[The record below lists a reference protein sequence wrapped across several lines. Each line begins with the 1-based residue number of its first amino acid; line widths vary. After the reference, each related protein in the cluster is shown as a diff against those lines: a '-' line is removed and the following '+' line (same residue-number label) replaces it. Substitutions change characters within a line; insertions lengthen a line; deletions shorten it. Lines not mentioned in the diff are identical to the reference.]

1 MSLPLLHAG
10 RTNPGLS
17 AALDLRFALDKSLT
31 AYRGPT
37 PSFSRAST
45 GSYFDGSGVLRY
57 APVNLLNYS
66 EDFTNAYWSIY
77 SVNVSSNQAVA
88 PDGKTTADKLY
99 DDNTSNEKVIYR
111 NPITVSAPVTQS
123 VYMKAA
129 ERSFGCI
136 QLYEGTGALRR
147 FTVVYNLSNG
157 TIANTRS
164 VNGGTGTYGIESV
177 GNGWYRCWATWS
189 INWSNGTAHIA
200 LSDSANPAAWSASG
214 FPQYAGNGSSGI
226 FIWGAQLEA
235 SSTVGTYVPTTSSAN
250 SAPRFDH
257 TFNGT
262 SWVSRGLLVE
272 EQRTN
277 VMTNSQAFGSW
288 SAQSGCTAVSNN
300 AAGIDG
306 GTTASTLNEGS
317 LGTDYKGV
325 YIFATLG
332 SGAQTFSLYAKSVTL
347 RYLAL
352 HSYSDGSNYCGAIFD
367 LVAGTCTA
375 TTALG
380 NWSSVSGSVVDCANG
395 WYRISMT
402 ATNAGSLTP
411 TWAIRPANA
420 GTGFTPTY
428 GAPATYTG
436 TNRTA
441 SIFGAQ
447 AELGAFPTSYIPA
460 TTATTRS
467 ADVCQITGSDFS
479 GFWNGTE
486 GSVAVEFD
494 QIKPLNI
501 GTVVNFND
509 GSVNNVMFDY
519 ASEGNSGGIDYGPSF
534 YLSLIHISEPT
545 RPY

>member
-277 VMTNSQAFGSW
+277 LVTNSSDFTSTWVDSNVARITS
-288 SAQSGCTAVSNN
+288 SGTAPDGTNTAVKMYPTSSTTMTRIYRSAAYSCISVFAKAAEKSIVYFYDLSGVYVCWFDLANGAIGTNN
-300 AAGIDG
+300 
-306 GTTASTLNEGS
+306 TSLTASMINCSNGWFRCSLASTSSSFLFFQIGVSDANGS
-317 LGTDYKGV
+317 LSSTASGTNG
-325 YIFATLG
+325 ILIW
-332 SGAQTFSLYAKSVTL
+332 GAQGES
-347 RYLAL
+347 
-352 HSYSDGSNYCGAIFD
+352 
-367 LVAGTCTA
+367 
-375 TTALG
+375 
-380 NWSSVSGSVVDCANG
+380 
-395 WYRISMT
+395 
-402 ATNAGSLTP
+402 
-411 TWAIRPANA
+411 
-420 GTGFTPTY
+420 
-428 GAPATYTG
+428 
-436 TNRTA
+436 
-441 SIFGAQ
+441 
-447 AELGAFPTSYIPA
+447 GAFPTSYIP
-460 TTATTRS
+460 TTSASTTRS
-467 ADVCQITGSDFS
+467 ADVCQITGTDFS
-479 GFWNGTE
+479 GIWNGA
-486 GSVAVEFD
+486 GDA
-494 QIKPLNI
+494 
-501 GTVVNFND
+501 GC
-509 GSVNNVMFDY
+509 
-519 ASEGNSGGIDYGPSF
+519 
-534 YLSLIHISEPT
+534 
-545 RPY
+545 